1 MLKGNARQLA
11 VSPPASQI
19 CSISYQDSPRKTVKC
34 LMEQM
39 QVLTHLLK
47 HELELMR
54 TVPPL
59 GNVSLHA
66 CLNKKGYFTISSDN
80 TDF

>member
-1 MLKGNARQLA
+1 ML
-11 VSPPASQI
+11 
-19 CSISYQDSPRKTVKC
+19 DSWQSLPLPVRSVPFLIRILLRKTVKC

-54 TVPPL
+54 AAPPL
-59 GNVSLHA
+59 GKCEFA
-66 CLNKKGYFTISSDN
+66 CMFEQKRIFHY
-80 TDF
+80 